1 MKFRFPFQNVLKHRK
16 ILEDI
21 AQKDFQLVV
30 FELNKQKQILSDFQ
44 EQIFIAREEAYRLQT
59 KGGTA
64 SPALSQ
70 IHEFIKGQDI
80 RIERQQA
87 KIQECENKVEELREI
102 LRQKAVEYK
111 IIERLRDK
119 KKQEFA
125 VEQRKLEQKQTDDLN
140 TMRFRTEEKK

>member
-30 FELNKQKQILSDFQ
+30 FELNKQKQILSDMH

-59 KGGTA
+59 QGGTA

-70 IHEFIKGQDI
+70 IHDFVKGQDI

-87 KIQECENKVEELREI
+87 KIQDCEKKVEEMREI

-111 IIERLRDK
+111 IIERLR
-119 KKQEFA
+119 
-125 VEQRKLEQKQTDDLN
+125 
-140 TMRFRTEEKK
+140 